1 MFSKVLLTVD
11 FDRTLTD
18 PNSVIPQRNLDAIDY
33 FMANG
38 GSFTVNTGRDLATL
52 CQYLHQIKTNV
63 PMLLL
68 NGSATYFAGKGADF
82 RPIELDLW
90 QTMEEMRQMFPG
102 QNLEIQ
108 TLDMHYL
115 IDPAPEY
122 RELYDNSGWRYQVAQ
137 RGSDIPFL
145 KFAIF
150 GTVHH
155 PAMSD
160 MFDGTDE
167 ELAFFDHMEK
177 AIGDFYG
184 DTVTVFRSAPRII
197 DVHAKGVSKLIAARA
212 LQKKLG
218 KEILVCVGDAEN
230 DICMLEGADYA
241 FCPSDAILA
250 DRFPNVCTCAEGA
263 VADVIYKEIPK
274 ILGILP

>member
-33 FMANG
+33 FMENG
-38 GSFTVNTGRDLATL
+38 GTFTVNTGRDIATL
-52 CQYLHQIKTNV
+52 CQYLHQIKTNA
-63 PMLLL
+63 PLLLL
-68 NGSATYFAGKGADF
+68 NGSATYYEGKGNDF
-82 RPIELDLW
+82 RPIEMDLW
-90 QTMEEMRQMFPG
+90 QTMEEMKQMFSG

-115 IDPAPEY
+115 VDPAPEY
-122 RELYDNSGWRYQVAQ
+122 RQLYGNNGWRYQVAQ
-137 RGSDIPFL
+137 KGAEIPFL

-150 GTVHH
+150 GTVHR

-160 MFDGTDE
+160 MFEGTEE
-167 ELAFFDHMEK
+167 ELAYFDYMEK
-177 AIGDFYG
+177 AIAEYYG
-184 DTVTVFRSAPRII
+184 DKVAVFRSAPRII
-197 DVHAKGVSKLIAARA
+197 DVHAAGVSKLVAARN
-212 LQKKLG
+212 LQKKLD

-230 DICMLEGADYA
+230 DLCMLQGADYA
-241 FCPSDAILA
+241 FCPSDGIVA
-250 DRFPNVCTCAEGA
+250 DRFPNVCTCSEGA